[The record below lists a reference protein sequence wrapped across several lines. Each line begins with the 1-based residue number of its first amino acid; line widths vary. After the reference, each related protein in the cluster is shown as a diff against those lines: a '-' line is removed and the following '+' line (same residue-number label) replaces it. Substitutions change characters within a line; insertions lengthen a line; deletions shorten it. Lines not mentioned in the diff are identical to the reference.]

1 MIPIDLLIDL
11 FIGIPLTCAAWS
23 RGWKGWA
30 LLLLPASYA
39 VSFITGIVLVAF
51 AGPYASE
58 GSLEAA
64 SSVAVW
70 VIMLVTYGV
79 LIAMVIKGRKR
90 STRSEMVEAS
100 QMEPVKMFCP
110 KCGEEQEDNPNYC
123 RGCGEN
129 LGLKARYGCA

>member
-30 LLLLPASYA
+30 LLPLPASYA
-39 VSFITGIVLVAF
+39 VSFIAGLALAAF

-58 GSLEAA
+58 GSSEAA
-64 SSVAVW
+64 SSVAIW

-90 STRSEMVEAS
+90 STGTEMVEAP
-100 QMEPVKMFCP
+100 QMESVKMFCP
-110 KCGEEQEDNPNYC
+110 KCGKEQEDNPSFC
-123 RGCGEN
+123 RGCGAN
-129 LGLKARYGCA
+129 LGLKARFGCP